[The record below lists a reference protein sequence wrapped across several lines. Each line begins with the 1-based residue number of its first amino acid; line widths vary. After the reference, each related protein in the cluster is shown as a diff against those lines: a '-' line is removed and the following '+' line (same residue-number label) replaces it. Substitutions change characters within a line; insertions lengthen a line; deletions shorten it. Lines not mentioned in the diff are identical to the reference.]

1 MHNCYPE
8 APEKLKIS
16 DSMLSNH
23 CSNIASEYGIRNGGV
38 NKLVPNLGNKSKYVL
53 HYKNLQFYLSL
64 GIKLVKVHE
73 ILKLRQSDWLKKYV
87 DFNIEK
93 RRNSANSFEKDFLNW
108 WIVVLLVKQR
118 KM

>member
-23 CSNIASEYGIRNGGV
+23 CSNITSEYGIRNGGV